1 MSQVWDRLSA
11 GRSVA
16 VDALFELDVRVH
28 AAPAR
33 PGRDEVWAPTASVA
47 PPPRAMLAS
56 RSTIGRPS
64 KPSSMPLDGTNHAAG
79 DTYERHDGYND
90 SGHHHLLRSP
100 DVDTIRGVRRRKR
113 REGTILHEMP
123 GNSFGQAFRITTA
136 GESHG
141 PGNLVI
147 VDGCPP
153 GLPLSADDLIPDL
166 ARRRPGQSAI
176 VTQRDEPDAPEIL
189 SGVFEGKTTGTS
201 IAILVRNRDQRSRD
215 YTAIKNKYRPGHA
228 DHTYD
233 AKYGFRD
240 YRGGG
245 RSSARETTVRVAAGA
260 IAKKLITERF
270 GGRVVGYVR
279 QVGEVVADV
288 ADPAAVTLDHVER
301 LPDGRPNIVR
311 CPDAV
316 AAERMVAL
324 IERLRGEQ
332 NSIGGVAEIVATG
345 VPAGLG
351 EPVFDKLKA
360 DLGKALFSLPAVLGV
375 EYGVGFGCATLR
387 GTASNDVFYAA
398 RGAEGATPRIAT
410 RTNRH
415 GGMLGGISSGMPIVL
430 RAAVKPTSSLS
441 QPQETV
447 TRNGEPTTIAT
458 KGRHDPCLLPRFI
471 PMAEAMVAL
480 VLADHWLRWQAAG
493 GGA

>member
-1 MSQVWDRLSA
+1 
-11 GRSVA
+11 
-16 VDALFELDVRVH
+16 
-28 AAPAR
+28 
-33 PGRDEVWAPTASVA
+33 
-47 PPPRAMLAS
+47 
-56 RSTIGRPS
+56 
-64 KPSSMPLDGTNHAAG
+64 
-79 DTYERHDGYND
+79 
-90 SGHHHLLRSP
+90 
-100 DVDTIRGVRRRKR
+100 
-113 REGTILHEMP
+113 MP
-123 GNSFGQAFRITTA
+123 GNSFGQAFRVTTA

-153 GLPLSADDLIPDL
+153 GLPLGVDDLIPDL

-176 VTQRDEPDAPEIL
+176 VTPRDEPDEPEIL
-189 SGVFEGKTTGTS
+189 SGVFEGRTTGAS
-201 IAILVRNRDQRSRD
+201 IAILIRNRDQRSRD
-215 YTAIKNKYRPGHA
+215 YAAIRDRYRPGHA
-228 DHTYD
+228 DHGYD

-260 IAKKLITERF
+260 IAKKLIAARF

-279 QVGEVVADV
+279 QVGDVAADV
-288 ADPAAVTLDHVER
+288 ADPAAVTLDRVER
-301 LPDGRPNIVR
+301 LPDGRPNVVR
-311 CPDAV
+311 CPDAA

-324 IERLRGEQ
+324 IERVRGER
-332 NSIGGVAEIVATG
+332 NSIGGVAEIAATG

-375 EYGVGFGCATLR
+375 EYGVGFGCAALR
-387 GTASNDVFYAA
+387 GTECNDLFYAP
-398 RGAEGATPRIAT
+398 EGAGRDSGEAAAGSGDKLHAGHAPVGRAGAGESGSGDSGRPATARIAT

-430 RAAVKPTSSLS
+430 RAAVKPTSSLP

-447 TRNGEPTTIAT
+447 TRDGAPATIAT
-458 KGRHDPCLLPRFI
+458 KGRHDPCLLPRFV

-480 VLADHWLRWQAAG
+480 VLADHWLRWQAG
-493 GGA
+493 GGAGPTAPAEPTERGANRL